1 MLADNS
7 RDAAIQAHPL
17 VLEAE
22 LAPGAR
28 RRLGLTL
35 IQQLHENRLVEFP
48 GAVSIGISQGRFLR
62 RCADAQMLQ
71 RRFASGQPQADF
83 AQGVQMRHLA
93 KQHGHELLPA
103 SEPLGGEFGL
113 MLLDGLCE
121 LPAWDKLQKLR
132 VDTAYWSHG

>member
-1 MLADNS
+1 
-7 RDAAIQAHPL
+7 
-17 VLEAE
+17 
-22 LAPGAR
+22 
-28 RRLGLTL
+28 
-35 IQQLHENRLVEFP
+35 
-48 GAVSIGISQGRFLR
+48 
-62 RCADAQMLQ
+62 
-71 RRFASGQPQADF
+71 
-83 AQGVQMRHLA
+83 MRHLA

>member
-1 MLADNS
+1 
-7 RDAAIQAHPL
+7 
-17 VLEAE
+17 
-22 LAPGAR
+22 
-28 RRLGLTL
+28 
-35 IQQLHENRLVEFP
+35 
-48 GAVSIGISQGRFLR
+48 
-62 RCADAQMLQ
+62 MLQ

-121 LPAWDKLQKLR
+121 LPAWDKL
-132 VDTAYWSHG
+132 